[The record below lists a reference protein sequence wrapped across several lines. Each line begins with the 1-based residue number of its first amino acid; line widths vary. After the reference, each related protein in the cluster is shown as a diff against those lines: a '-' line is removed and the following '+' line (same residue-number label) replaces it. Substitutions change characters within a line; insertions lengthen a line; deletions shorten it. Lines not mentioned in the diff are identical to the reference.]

1 MTIRRSD
8 SRDPTQFPA
17 SRVLIVDDHPD
28 VRQGIRAV
36 LATEPT
42 LRVVGEAA
50 SGDEALGVALVLRP
64 DLIVLDHEMPG
75 TRGLDVL
82 PKLRVILPA
91 ARVVMFTM
99 SSNISS
105 RAALRGAEAV
115 ITKDDLPGLVAALR
129 RLAETRVETPS
140 SPRRGRARGRGP
152 LGRAFIVAGLALL
165 YVAMFGPLV
174 ESLGTQAIDLAI
186 LVVAVAG
193 AVYGLRGGLVAAALA
208 LPVNAVLI
216 REAGLAVPG
225 AGSVSRVAIAVAY
238 SFLSVATS

>member
-1 MTIRRSD
+1 M
-8 SRDPTQFPA
+8 RDPREFAA

-50 SGDEALGVALVLRP
+50 SGDDALGVALVLRP

-99 SSNISS
+99 SLEISKQ
-105 RAALRGAEAV
+105 AHLRGSEAV
-115 ITKDDLPGLVAALR
+115 IAKDDLAGLLTTLR
-129 RLAETRVETPS
+129 RLAAAHVAPIAPGTRSRSAGRDRWTRVV
-140 SPRRGRARGRGP
+140 
-152 LGRAFIVAGLALL
+152 IV
-165 YVAMFGPLV
+165 
-174 ESLGTQAIDLAI
+174 
-186 LVVAVAG
+186 
-193 AVYGLRGGLVAAALA
+193 
-208 LPVNAVLI
+208 
-216 REAGLAVPG
+216 
-225 AGSVSRVAIAVAY
+225 
-238 SFLSVATS
+238 